1 MATTTLATTQG
12 TREER
17 RTFQNQ
23 TCHAV
28 NLFCINRTGEN
39 VYNKHTI
46 VTKKIDCAP
55 ITSVRQGGF
64 TVIWELVPRVTEKL
78 PLSVLTG
85 VRFVLSGLILAKIHE
100 RSVEKNGT
108 VRYVRVS
115 EEPGTPNENMVQNH
129 LNKAL
134 LNVF

>member
-1 MATTTLATTQG
+1 M
-12 TREER
+12 
-17 RTFQNQ
+17 
-23 TCHAV
+23 
-28 NLFCINRTGEN
+28 
-39 VYNKHTI
+39 
-46 VTKKIDCAP
+46 
-55 ITSVRQGGF
+55 
-64 TVIWELVPRVTEKL
+64 PRVTEKL